1 MSDDVL
7 ITPASRKV
15 EFFDSGGN
23 IDGKIELDASGNLNI
38 TSTGSIG
45 IGDITQ
51 DIHIGD
57 GTQAVDL
64 VFDFTS
70 SIYSVANQ
78 DLTIGKGSLG
88 GNDIT
93 IDSASAVILSLAGT
107 EQARLTSTGLGI
119 GTTSPDTALEIMNGT
134 LKITREE
141 TEDSVVTEDDVSLN
155 VAGGLR
161 WTFSKSFDD
170 PNPVPIGTT
179 TDNDVRIIRY
189 NQTHTYWY
197 WDRTY
202 FSKKV
207 GIGTTTIDAPLHVES
222 GSDLLSIFEST
233 DANAGIRIDSPD
245 DGYSVVFFAEGGT
258 DKWSLGKLAN
268 NSDKFSIY
276 DEVNNTARFVI
287 DTDGDIGIGT
297 MSPAA
302 KLEIQQTDGA
312 VHGLKVYRNDAST
325 STSLVYLVDDSI
337 YVDNPTLH
345 VKNDRTDEFGYAA
358 VFEGMVGIGTTTP
371 STELHVSGASHPS
384 IRVTGTDN
392 AGADPA
398 IELLGTADDFTEGGQ
413 LWYDNGTGVLHL
425 ASIYNNAAADIQFH
439 TRTGADRSTSNVR
452 MTIAGGGNVGIGQT
466 DPQYTLDVSGSIFL
480 GNSSETTSLTGS
492 SHLQIQGDTAIATF
506 KADNAGSGD
515 QIAGIR
521 VFADSYRSAGM
532 VIGDYNNTDGSTT
545 EDWLIGRGYA
555 STNKVGISAT
565 PENGGDEYITAVNE
579 TQKKVIIAADNDDI
593 DFQIKGTSNTYFH
606 ADAANERIGI
616 GVTAPLST
624 LDIGASG
631 VLTFGNIRTQLKI
644 TNSSADLQLGHA
656 DNVHVLIDT
665 FNNATDNYFSVRKN
679 NTTAS
684 SATELFRVNE
694 NGKIRFNDAYEFPA
708 SAGSTGDILTL
719 DGTDATWTT
728 QDRITKP
735 AVFMDTGTQNI
746 TQLATTVGFNSEI
759 LDGGNN
765 AALSGVNDGH
775 ILLTA
780 AGYYRVSYSIPIN
793 EVNNTG
799 DARNRVFAVME
810 TDDNDAFSS
819 PTTVAQSR
827 AQVYTREDSGGSG
840 LSASFIF
847 EHTAEEYI
855 RLRLQQSSTYNTN
868 ISTESNQSQIS
879 IDYLGPA

>member
-107 EQARLTSTGLGI
+107 EKARLTSTGLGI

-141 TEDSVVTEDDVSLN
+141 TDDPAGSGVTEDDVSLS
-155 VAGGLR
+155 VAGGLK

-179 TDNDVRIIRY
+179 TDNDVRIIRN

-207 GIGTTTIDAPLHVES
+207 GIGTTTIDAPLHVQS
-222 GSDLLSIFEST
+222 ASDLLSIFEST

-276 DEVNNTARFVI
+276 DEVNNTPRLVI

-297 MSPAA
+297 LTPDA
-302 KLEIQQTDGA
+302 KLDIEQTDGA
-312 VHGLKVYRNDAST
+312 VHGLKVYRNDSST
-325 STSLVYLVDDSI
+325 STPLVYLHDDSI

-345 VKNDRTDEFGYAA
+345 VKNDRTDQFGYAA
-358 VFEGMVGIGTTTP
+358 IFEGSVGI
-371 STELHVSGASHPS
+371 
-384 IRVTGTDN
+384 N
-392 AGADPA
+392 N
-398 IELLGTADDFTEGGQ
+398 TAPT
-413 LWYDNGTGVLHL
+413 V
-425 ASIYNNAAADIQFH
+425 
-439 TRTGADRSTSNVR
+439 
-452 MTIAGGGNVGIGQT
+452 
-466 DPQYTLDVSGSIFL
+466 PLDVNGDVFI
-480 GNSSETTSLTGS
+480 GDSSETTALSGSADLTM
-492 SHLQIQGDTAIATF
+492 QGDTALVTF
-506 KADNAGSGD
+506 KADNGSSGD
-515 QIAGIR
+515 IIAGIR
-521 VFADSYRSAGM
+521 VFADSFRSAGM
-532 VIGDYNNTDGSTT
+532 IIGDYNNTTGATT
-545 EDWLIGRGYA
+545 EDWLIGRQYA
-555 STNKVGISAT
+555 SATKVGISAT
-565 PENGGDEYITAVNE
+565 PENGGDEYLTANSDG
-579 TQKKVIIAADNDDI
+579 QKAVKIAGDNDDI
-593 DFQIKGTSNTYFH
+593 DFIIHGSSGEYFR
-606 ADAANERIGI
+606 AEASTGRIGI
-616 GVTAPLST
+616 GVSAPLST

-656 DNVHVLIDT
+656 DNAHILIDT
-665 FNNATDNYFSVRKN
+665 FNNSTTNYFSVRKDS
-679 NTTAS
+679 TTAS
-684 SATELFRVNE
+684 SATELFRVQE
-694 NGKIRFNDAYEFPA
+694 DGKVKINDTYTLPT
-708 SAGSTGDILTL
+708 SAGNNDEILTY
-719 DGTDATWTT
+719 DTATSAVSYSNLSRLAMPTVLMDSGSHTITT
-728 QDRITKP
+728 S
-735 AVFMDTGTQNI
+735 
-746 TQLATTVGFNSEI
+746 ATTIPFDTATINVGS
-759 LDGGNN
+759 N
-765 AALSGVNDGH
+765 ATLGTLSNEGH
-775 ILLTA
+775 IALTKG
-780 AGYYRVSYSIPIN
+780 GYYRVSYSLPVDEGSNHPSQDRTMIY
-793 EVNNTG
+793 
-799 DARNRVFAVME
+799 AYME
-810 TDDNDAFSS
+810 TSDQPDFSS
-819 PTTVAQSR
+819 GVSTVTQSR
-827 AQVYTREDSGGSG
+827 AQTYTRENSGGSG
-840 LSASFIF
+840 LSTSFIF
-847 EHTAEEYI
+847 QHSGEEYI
-855 RLRLQQSSTYNTN
+855 RIRVLSQQALF
-868 ISTESNQSQIS
+868 ISTETNTAQIS
-879 IDYLGPA
+879 IEYLGS